1 MNTVEVDVL
10 KINTADAQKSM
21 GNLKQELKDTKQ
33 QMIELRMR
41 GEETS
46 EAYKQLAQRAGDLSR
61 AMKLANTD
69 IAEASTTF
77 SNTVSYVSG
86 SLAGVSGAVQAAT
99 GALSLMGVEMG
110 SDTKLMKMLVAAM
123 SVTSGLTAIQA
134 SVEAFKKL
142 ATNIK
147 RSTLAQQGLNA
158 AMKAN
163 PVMFA
168 VAGVAAL
175 TAGLIA
181 LTAKMKEN
189 KRAAEELAEK
199 NKILVGTY
207 RDLKAEMVTYED
219 ELNMMD
225 SGWYSKIIQRYKELN
240 YAARGNGDILE
251 QNIKQAAKAAVEHKK
266 TAEKNLLV
274 GVDMYRQWQR
284 AQTDYNIAINNGYTD
299 EEIAKFKATLDERKM
314 ALVSFYKE
322 INKVKEKSTKTDDK
336 TAENE
341 EKQVKKI
348 LNSLKSAQEKE
359 LAELSDKYE
368 EEKALLEKYG
378 EDTKALT
385 EKYENDQADI
395 RQKYRDKEE
404 EERKKS
410 AQSSVEARRL
420 EMETELAKD
429 RWAIMI
435 SGEKDITKKLQELD
449 EQAFN
454 NERMLLKQQFDERL
468 ITQEEFENQLVTL
481 EAEQAEKRRQIA
493 EDEKNKKIEIQ
504 KAYVNS
510 AITIANSL
518 GGIFGSLADIMSE
531 DTEATKNLRAAQAII
546 NTIAGAVG
554 AFMGITE
561 STGGWGIAAAVAQAA
576 AVLAA
581 GYAEV
586 KKIYAV
592 DTSGGKN
599 STSSTGVSA
608 SAVNT
613 LGQNYNMTQ
622 LVSGGGG
629 VYDLSRLEQR
639 SNTRVYVLTQDIQD
653 GLDRVSV
660 VQHRNTF

>member
-1 MNTVEVDVL
+1 
-10 KINTADAQKSM
+10 
-21 GNLKQELKDTKQ
+21 
-33 QMIELRMR
+33 
-41 GEETS
+41 
-46 EAYKQLAQRAGDLSR
+46 
-61 AMKLANTD
+61 
-69 IAEASTTF
+69 
-77 SNTVSYVSG
+77 
-86 SLAGVSGAVQAAT
+86 
-99 GALSLMGVEMG
+99 
-110 SDTKLMKMLVAAM
+110 
-123 SVTSGLTAIQA
+123 
-134 SVEAFKKL
+134 
-142 ATNIK
+142 
-147 RSTLAQQGLNA
+147 
-158 AMKAN
+158 
-163 PVMFA
+163 
-168 VAGVAAL
+168 
-175 TAGLIA
+175 
-181 LTAKMKEN
+181 
-189 KRAAEELAEK
+189 
-199 NKILVGTY
+199 
-207 RDLKAEMVTYED
+207 
-219 ELNMMD
+219 
-225 SGWYSKIIQRYKELN
+225 
-240 YAARGNGDILE
+240 
-251 QNIKQAAKAAVEHKK
+251 
-266 TAEKNLLV
+266 
-274 GVDMYRQWQR
+274 
-284 AQTDYNIAINNGYTD
+284 
-299 EEIAKFKATLDERKM
+299 
-314 ALVSFYKE
+314 
-322 INKVKEKSTKTDDK
+322 
-336 TAENE
+336 
-341 EKQVKKI
+341 
-348 LNSLKSAQEKE
+348 
-359 LAELSDKYE
+359 
-368 EEKALLEKYG
+368 
-378 EDTKALT
+378 
-385 EKYENDQADI
+385 
-395 RQKYRDKEE
+395 
-404 EERKKS
+404 
-410 AQSSVEARRL
+410 
-420 EMETELAKD
+420 
-429 RWAIMI
+429 MI

>member
-99 GALSLMGVEMG
+99 GALSLLGVEMG
-110 SDTKLMKMLVAAM
+110 SDTKLMKALVAAM

-142 ATNIK
+142 TTNIK

-158 AMKAN
+158 AVKAN
-163 PVMFA
+163 PVGA
-168 VAGVAAL
+168 IIAGVVAL
-175 TAGLIA
+175 TAA
-181 LTAKMKEN
+181 VVAFTSAVNKAREAQAKLQMEADN
-189 KRAAEELAEK
+189 KIMLESYTELETKLNNVVAIMELDGKTETEVYEQKKKNAKDLRDEAERNYYHYMSIIDKGTKAERKAAEEQKEFWSKEFDKRADAYQQLLDQNTVVYYKAQKDQEKKEKEAEK
-199 NKILVGTY
+199 K
-207 RDLKAEMVTYED
+207 REE
-219 ELNMMD
+219 
-225 SGWYSKIIQRYKELN
+225 QR
-240 YAARGNGDILE
+240 
-251 QNIKQAAKAAVEHKK
+251 KQAAAKAA
-266 TAEKNLLV
+266 AEKKSDL
-274 GVDMYRQWQR
+274 
-284 AQTDYNIAINNGYTD
+284 
-299 EEIAKFKATLDERKM
+299 EKIAKLDRE
-314 ALVSFYKE
+314 AE
-322 INKVKEKSTKTDDK
+322 IGMMGDRE
-336 TAENE
+336 
-341 EKQVKKI
+341 
-348 LNSLKSAQEKE
+348 
-359 LAELSDKYE
+359 
-368 EEKALLEKYG
+368 G
-378 EDTKALT
+378 
-385 EKYENDQADI
+385 
-395 RQKYRDKEE
+395 
-404 EERKKS
+404 
-410 AQSSVEARRL
+410 
-420 EMETELAKD
+420 ELAKLKD
-429 RWAIMI
+429 KYDEEVKLYEKR
-435 SGEKDITKKLQELD
+435 GKDITKLTEYYNKQVKDINKKYDDEAKEAAKKSVENSIEKQKLELADEYTRKRLEILQKGGKDYADKLMELEIMELD
-449 EQAFN
+449 NEKIILKEQYDN
-454 NERMLLKQQFDERL
+454 KL
-468 ITQEEFENQLVTL
+468 ITEEEFQNQLLLL
-481 EAEQAEKRRQIA
+481 EEQYAQKR
-493 EDEKNKKIEIQ
+493 IEIKQ
-504 KAYVNS
+504 KEKDKKEEIERAYIQS
-510 AITIANSL
+510 AQTIANSL

-561 STGGWGIAAAVAQAA
+561 STGGWGIAAAAAQAA